1 MDKQEVELSI
11 IISVYKNTEALTLIF
26 KSIQQQH
33 FEGSFEVIIAEDNN
47 GEEMLACVNEAKLT
61 YSFAITHLVQPDI
74 GFRKCRIL
82 NEAIRVAKADFLV
95 FIDGDCLLHPQFL
108 KQHVLLKKPGSVFY
122 GRRVMLSESFTDVL
136 LKSKDLK
143 KISYLNLI
151 KYKCKRLDAAWFLP
165 YTSPKRKIGFWGHNW
180 AIHKSDIQLVKGF
193 DEGYQKAGIG
203 EDTDIEWRLQ
213 EMGIQFFRMKNR
225 VVQYHLWHTENY
237 PDTQEVQDRLAG
249 KKELLAIGNKNIL
262 FGNL

>member
-1 MDKQEVELSI
+1 MNKPELVLSL

-26 KSIQQQH
+26 KSIQQQQID
-33 FEGSFEVIIAEDNN
+33 GSYEVIIAEDNTGDN
-47 GEEMLACVNEAKLT
+47 MRETVQAAQAT
-61 YSFAITHLVQPDI
+61 YSFPIIHLVQPDI

-122 GRRVMLSESFTDVL
+122 GRRVMLSESFTTVL
-136 LKSKDLK
+136 LKSQDLK

-165 YTSPKRKIGFWGHNW
+165 FTSPKKKIGFWGHNW
-180 AIHKSDIQLVKGF
+180 AIHKADLLRVKGF

-213 EMGIQFFRMKNR
+213 QMGIQFFRMKNR
-225 VVQYHLWHTENY
+225 AVQYHLWHTENY